1 MLAYED
7 LVSCCL
13 ALPPTIF
20 ALRCYRGSFSLFLH
34 FCILSSFFF
43 RLPSYYCFGR
53 DVQLVVVVVVAE
65 WWLLPYVREL

>member
-13 ALPPTIF
+13 ALPPTILPCVAIAVASLCSFIF
-20 ALRCYRGSFSLFLH
+20 AFCLH
-34 FCILSSFFF
+34 FSSVS
-43 RLPSYYCFGR
+43 LLYYCFGR